1 MKKEIFNEALIPS
14 LKGKTIVI
22 TGGNSGLGYQTSLML
37 LKKDAHIIIAS
48 RDTKKSAEAITE
60 MLSVY
65 PKGSIVSYP
74 LDLGEL
80 KSIET
85 FSQTLHASLTS
96 IDILINNSGVMYTP
110 YQKTKDGLEFQN
122 GINFIGHYILTEKLL
137 PLLKQSKKPRIVN
150 VSSIAHKYG
159 KIYFNDFMFEGKNR
173 YSPVKSYHQS
183 KLANLMFS
191 IGLAEKLSTQGIEVH
206 AAHPGVAITNLMRY
220 MKGEHKMRFMHNF
233 IRLLAHSAYDGA
245 LPIVLA
251 AVTED
256 YPKHTYFGP
265 TSLFETKGKPGVA
278 RVSSKARNKQHIQQ
292 LFELAKGLTN
302 ISY

>member
-1 MKKEIFNEALIPS
+1 MKKEIFNETHIPN

-22 TGGNSGLGYQTSLML
+22 TGGNSGLGYQTALML

-48 RDTKKSAEAITE
+48 RDTKKSLAAIEE
-60 MLSVY
+60 MLQIY

-85 FSQTLHASLTS
+85 FAKTLNASLTS
-96 IDILINNSGVMYTP
+96 VDILINNSGVMYTP

-137 PLLKQSKKPRIVN
+137 LLLKQSKKPRIVN

-159 KIYFNDFMFEGKNR
+159 QIYFNNFMFERKNS

-191 IGLAEKLSTQGIEVH
+191 IGLAEKLSATGIEVH

-220 MKGEHKMRFMHNF
+220 MKGEQKMRFMHNF
-233 IRLLAHSAYDGA
+233 IRGLSHSAYDGA

-265 TSLFETKGKPGVA
+265 KSLFETKGKPGVA
-278 RVSSKARNKQHIQQ
+278 RIANKAKNKKNIEK
-292 LFELAKGLTN
+292 LFDLAKAITN